1 MRGLGDIRT
10 TAGNA
15 CRAGLHRF
23 VAPIPMGDDLSGFDV
38 FARYPSQHRY
48 LILTR
53 MGWDHEAG
61 HHEWHEQDYP
71 YCVRCTSRAREHLGI
86 PPRLKDDRSSTT
98 HRTFGRQFR
107 VRIRAI
113 PATYRLAHA
122 DNDDR
127 GDRPAHP

>member
-23 VAPIPMGDDLSGFDV
+23 VAPIQRRSLGFDV

-61 HHEWHEQDYP
+61 HQVARTGLPVLRPVHEP
-71 YCVRCTSRAREHLGI
+71 GA
-86 PPRLKDDRSSTT
+86 
-98 HRTFGRQFR
+98 
-107 VRIRAI
+107 
-113 PATYRLAHA
+113 
-122 DNDDR
+122 
-127 GDRPAHP
+127 